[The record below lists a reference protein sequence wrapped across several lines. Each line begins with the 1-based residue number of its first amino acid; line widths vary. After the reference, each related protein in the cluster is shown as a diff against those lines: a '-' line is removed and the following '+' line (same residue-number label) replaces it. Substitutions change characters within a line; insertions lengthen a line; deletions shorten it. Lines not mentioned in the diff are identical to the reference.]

1 MGRSEKVLRGSD
13 FYPEGLAEGPAES
26 RGSVDSETVDAEP
39 RMVGTQVPG
48 QGGERAHLSPR
59 ER

>member
-1 MGRSEKVLRGSD
+1 MKSQFQAPSRAPAFGS
-13 FYPEGLAEGPAES
+13 AES